1 MASARFDGEFRLTNK
16 AQFDRVF
23 AQARRS
29 RDEAFTI
36 LARGNGLDHGRLGLA
51 ISKKAARRA
60 VWRNRIKRLVRES
73 FRLNDIRGEPLDL
86 VVMARP
92 AAAAM
97 SNDELMHK
105 LSRHWVR
112 LCQPQRDR
120 S

>member
-1 MASARFDGEFRLTNK
+1 MATTRFTSEYRLTQK

-23 AQARRS
+23 ARARRS
-29 RDEAFTI
+29 RDDAFTI
-36 LARGNGLDHGRLGLA
+36 LARDNGLDHARLGLA

-73 FRLNDIRGEPLDL
+73 FRCSDMRCQPLDL

-92 AAAAM
+92 AAATL
-97 SNDELMHK
+97 SNGELMHK
-105 LSRHWVR
+105 LQQHWGR
-112 LCQPQRDR
+112 LSKINPVP